1 LLQGEDGPAIV
12 LNETGSAP
20 VVLVCEHAGNR
31 IPKNLGSL
39 GLGDDDLKRH
49 IAWDIGA
56 EAVTRRLATLLDAP
70 AVLQRY
76 SRLVYDCNRPPEQ
89 ASAMP
94 QVSESTRIPGN
105 ESLTAEDR
113 RVRTDEVYRPF
124 HARVAAILD
133 ERRRRGREAIFVTVH
148 SFTPVFRGVARPFHV
163 GLPFDRDSRFTETL
177 LSLLTRDSPL
187 DVRRNEPYGPAD
199 GVCHTLNLHAEARG
213 LAYAM
218 IEIRNDLIGSDEGQA
233 EWASRLSEVLRQA
246 AAMHASGTGPRAV
259 RASA

>member
-1 LLQGEDGPAIV
+1 LLQGEDGPVIV
-12 LNETGSAP
+12 LNETGCSP

-31 IPKNLGSL
+31 IPKALGSL
-39 GLGDDDLKRH
+39 GLGNDDLKRH

-56 EAVTRRLATLLDAP
+56 EAVARRLATLLDAP

-113 RVRTDEVYRPF
+113 RVRADEVYRPF

-133 ERRRRGREAIFVTVH
+133 ERRRRSAPTIFVTIH
-148 SFTPVFRGVARPFHV
+148 SFTPVFKGAARPYHV
-163 GLPFDRDSRFTETL
+163 GLPFDRDKRFTETL
-177 LSLLTRDSPL
+177 LPLLIRAGPF

-199 GVCHTLNLHAEARG
+199 GVCHTLNLHPEARG
-213 LAYAM
+213 LPCAM
-218 IEIRNDLIGSDEGQA
+218 IEIRNDLIAADVDQA
-233 EWASRLSEVLRQA
+233 EWAGRLSDVLRQA
-246 AAMHASGTGPRAV
+246 AAIHASGTGLKAV